1 MLIHIEVQGT
11 PERDFAR
18 HMFIYYYRIF
28 DRYERPIMGVAI
40 LADEQAEWRPERF
53 TQEIWGCMVEMRYP
67 VIKLLDWRARDAELA
82 ASMNPFAVVVRAH
95 LAAQETRE
103 AVEARG
109 QAKIGLVR
117 GLYERGYGREQ
128 ILELFRLID
137 WLLALPAEQEE
148 DVWRTIVA
156 IEEERRMPYIT
167 SVERIGRAKG
177 IQDGQRAMLRR
188 VAYARFGELSEAL
201 EQRIATA
208 DEEALN
214 RLADRITV
222 ATAPDDLLS

>member
-1 MLIHIEVQGT
+1 
-11 PERDFAR
+11 
-18 HMFIYYYRIF
+18 
-28 DRYERPIMGVAI
+28 MGVAI

-53 TQEIWGCMVEMRYP
+53 AQEIWDCMVEMRYP

-82 ASMNPFAVVVRAH
+82 ASMNPFAVVVQAH

-103 AVEARG
+103 AVEAWG
-109 QAKIGLVR
+109 QAKIGLIR

-148 DVWRTIVA
+148 DVWRAIA
-156 IEEERRMPYIT
+156 EIEEERRMPYIT
-167 SVERIGRAKG
+167 SVERIGRARGRAEERADG
-177 IQDGQRAMLRR
+177 IQDGQRVMLRR
-188 VAYARFGELSEAL
+188 IASARFGELSEAL

-214 RLADRITV
+214 QLADRITV
-222 ATAPDDLLS
+222 AAAPDDLLS